1 MILIS
6 VLQKEISITPREVI
20 CDNGVLPF
28 VAMEGLLLGRG
39 ISGNQRS
46 SDQNKFLHHRGLFW
60 IPIKQQAMNILKR
73 ERERKLSLQKVNI

>member
-1 MILIS
+1 MGVILTS

-28 VAMEGLLLGRG
+28 VTMEALLLGRG
-39 ISGNQRS
+39 ISGTQRS

-60 IPIKQQAMNILKR
+60 IPINQQATNI
-73 ERERKLSLQKVNI
+73 